1 MKLFKLWHILIL
13 SVVLRVA
20 AAVYFGNVV
29 TDLPGT
35 FDQLSYHTLA
45 TRLVEGHGFTFADR
59 WWPVTPANTPTAHWS
74 YLYTLFVAGM
84 YKVVGINPLV
94 VRVLQAVVVGLL
106 QPWLVYKIGRILF
119 NHTVGLFAALLTAVY
134 IYFFYYAA
142 TLMTEPFYI
151 TAILGILYLLILT
164 SQAAPHELRRL
175 TIMLGV
181 LVGCTV
187 LLRQLFLLVVP
198 FLFLWMM
205 WSRWRQRGD
214 WGISVTAG
222 AALITILMIVPFTI
236 FNYGQ
241 FGRFVLLNTNA
252 GFAFFWGNHPIYGT
266 QFHSILPP
274 ELGTYQELIP
284 AELWE
289 LSEAEL
295 ENELLGRGL
304 GFIAAEPD
312 RYLRLS
318 MSRIAPY
325 FKFWPSA
332 DSSLISN
339 ISRTLSFGILL
350 PFMLVGLG
358 LTRRTWRQLSSP
370 TMLLLIFALLYS
382 LIHIFTWTLI
392 RYRLPVDAVL
402 LIFAGHAIAQLL
414 AARQQLPFA
423 RNQTVLEK

>member
-1 MKLFKLWHILIL
+1 MNRLKLWHILTV
-13 SVVLRVA
+13 SVLLRVVA
-20 AAVYFGNVV
+20 AFYFGNVV
-29 TDLPGT
+29 VDLPGT

-45 TRLVEGHGFTFADR
+45 TRLVDGHGFTFAER

-74 YLYTLFVAGM
+74 YLYTLFVAGV
-84 YKVVGINPLV
+84 YKVVGVNPLV
-94 VRVLQAVVVGLL
+94 VRLLQGVAVGLL
-106 QPWLVYKIGRILF
+106 QPWLAYKIGRKLF
-119 NHTVGLFAALLTAVY
+119 NHNTGLFSALLTAVY

-151 TAILGILYLLILT
+151 TAILGILYLLMEVRD
-164 SQAAPHELRRL
+164 AEPHQIRRL
-175 TIMLGV
+175 TLGLGV
-181 LVGCTV
+181 LVGTAV

-198 FLFLWMM
+198 FLFIWMM
-205 WSRWRQRGD
+205 FSRWRTRRE
-214 WGISVTAG
+214 WGLQITAG
-222 AALITILMIVPFTI
+222 AALITILMIAPFTL

-252 GFAFFWGNHPIYGT
+252 GFAFFWGNHPVYGT

-284 AELWE
+284 RELWD

-318 MSRIAPY
+318 LSRIAPY
-325 FKFWPSA
+325 FKFWPAA

-339 ISRTLSFGILL
+339 VSRTLSFGVTL
-350 PFMLVGLG
+350 PFMVAGIWLALRKR
-358 LTRRTWRQLSSP
+358 LTP
-370 TMLLLIFALLYS
+370 DAGLLLLFAVLYS
-382 LIHIFTWTLI
+382 LIHILTWTLI

-402 LIFAGHAIAQLL
+402 LIFAGYALTQVAIRWVWLENRPMR
-414 AARQQLPFA
+414 AA
-423 RNQTVLEK
+423 